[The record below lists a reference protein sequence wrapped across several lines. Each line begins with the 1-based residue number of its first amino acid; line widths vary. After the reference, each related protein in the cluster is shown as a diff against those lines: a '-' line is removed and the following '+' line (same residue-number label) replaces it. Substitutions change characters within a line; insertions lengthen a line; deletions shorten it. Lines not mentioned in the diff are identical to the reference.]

1 MFDIQIKEVSFKQL
15 NDILSALPKQTWIC
29 VTPRDTGGTS
39 WKQQGKQV
47 ANGSGNLS
55 LTGKSAQQGSM
66 REAVLTTFEKLE
78 KKHGIGNV
86 SRVQLREDCTKK
98 DLDSQIIYQ
107 LIRDGYLEERK

>member
-1 MFDIQIKEVSFKQL
+1 
-15 NDILSALPKQTWIC
+15 
-29 VTPRDTGGTS
+29 
-39 WKQQGKQV
+39 
-47 ANGSGNLS
+47 
-55 LTGKSAQQGSM
+55 M

>member
-47 ANGSGNLS
+47 ATNGHLTM
-55 LTGKSAQQGSM
+55 TGKNAQPGSM
-66 REAVLTTFEKLE
+66 REQVLTAFEKLE
-78 KKHGIGNV
+78 KKHKIGNV
-86 SRVQLREDCTKK
+86 TRKMLREDCDKK

-107 LIRDGYLEERK
+107 LIRDGYLKAL